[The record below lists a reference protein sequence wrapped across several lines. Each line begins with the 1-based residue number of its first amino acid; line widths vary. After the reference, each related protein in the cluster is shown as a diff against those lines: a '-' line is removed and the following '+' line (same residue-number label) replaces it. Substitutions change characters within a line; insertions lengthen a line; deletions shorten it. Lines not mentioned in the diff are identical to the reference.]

1 MRVGV
6 VGAGIYGCIIAVDLA
21 AAGHEVDL
29 YERHGGIL
37 AGATTAN
44 QGRLHRGYHYPRSL
58 DTALAARAD
67 AQAFDRRYRPLLD
80 RTGRHHYAI
89 AAEGSKTSPEAY
101 LAFCERLGHDH
112 RVVEPPFLRH
122 IAVAVEVGE
131 PYIDM
136 RRLRIQLERDLRA
149 AGVTVKLN
157 NAVVCGPELDPADLD
172 YDLTVMATYG
182 QLWPG
187 AALRYEVC
195 EVALV
200 QLRPELFCEGVV
212 VMDGDFVSVDP
223 VPGTGL
229 HMLYSVAGSVHHVS
243 VGRPEVPDH
252 LAPLIDRGVVRTP
265 VSRVAE
271 MYDVAAQFLA
281 GLGPLRYR
289 GSMFSVRA
297 VVEDPATDARPVL
310 VHEDGPVVWVL
321 PGKLDGA
328 IRAASRV
335 VQIAAERAG
344 AAVPA

>member
-29 YERHGGIL
+29 FERHGGIL
-37 AGATTAN
+37 AGATSAN

-89 AAEGSKTSPEAY
+89 AAEGSKTSAAQY
-101 LAFCERLGHDH
+101 LAFCDRLGRDH
-112 RVVEPPFLRH
+112 RVAEPPFLRNV
-122 IAVAVEVGE
+122 AVAVEVGE

-136 RRLRIQLERDLRA
+136 RRIRTQLDRELRA
-149 AGVTVKLN
+149 AGVTVWLD
-157 NAVVCGPELDPADLD
+157 APVADPALLPRDLV
-172 YDLTVMATYG
+172 VMATYG
-182 QLWPG
+182 QPWPG

-200 QLRPELFCEGVV
+200 ELGPELFGEGVV

-252 LAPLIDRGVVRTP
+252 LAPLIDIGVVRTP
-265 VSRVAE
+265 MSRVAE